1 MSTAQ
6 ATSNKATF
14 SRFHDAMN
22 TGDAEVISKTIDEV
36 VEPNVLFHAPVP
48 TGATG
53 AQALKQVWAVLLR
66 AFPDLHVAVEDVIA
80 EGDKVVC
87 RNTVTGIH
95 QGGYRGLP
103 PTGKSVTWNEIFI
116 VRFAGG
122 RIAEIWGVVDV
133 FSQMRQL
140 GAIPA

>member
-14 SRFHDAMN
+14 SRLHEAMN
-22 TGDAEVISKTIDEV
+22 AGDAEVISKTIDEV
-36 VEPNVLFHAPVP
+36 VEPNLLFHAPVP
-48 TGATG
+48 SDASGAR
-53 AQALKQVWAVLLR
+53 AFKQVWAVLLR

-87 RNTVTGIH
+87 RNTVTGTH
-95 QGGYRGLP
+95 QGEYRGLP
-103 PTGKSVTWNEIFI
+103 PTGRSVTYNEIFI
-116 VRFAGG
+116 LRFAGG
-122 RIAEIWGVVDV
+122 RIAEIWGVADV